1 MSPGRRIG
9 REQAS
14 EVLFPHLGAAEATNS
29 LRKALSMAK
38 TALSSLGD
46 EASGLLLSD
55 RSRIWVQETLELEVD
70 FELLQRALRSALS
83 LPPGEDR
90 DQCLRDALSAQ
101 GALLED
107 EQYVDWALRPRDE
120 LEALRHEARLAV
132 ARDRNNGF
140 GRTGSDDVL
149 YAWEACSRADPA
161 SEEAAITLIQAYSH
175 SGRHAQAAAEYKR
188 CCAVLEELGIRAS
201 PALERVIEASS
212 GAARRGAPH
221 RPSAPEEE
229 RRLITVLFAELVEP
243 ASETEWVE
251 PEDLR
256 ERVGGAL
263 TGHRQRGRELR
274 RDGQRG
280 VRYGRGGPFWCPQ
293 SHEDD
298 PERALRAAIG
308 AVASVYTRADGLSLR
323 VGVES
328 GPAVVGSIGGGSS
341 HHYAALGDVVRI
353 AGALQSQ
360 AGTASV
366 LVGPATYRAT
376 EGIFDWG
383 EAQEVAV
390 YPGANPIL
398 ANYVQRQ
405 KTRRQSEAGRRRLA
419 GAAPLVG
426 RDAELS
432 VVREAL
438 NDATRGSGR
447 VLAVIGEPGLGKT
460 RLVQECRK
468 LFTSWVGGVP
478 GRLPL
483 WLEARAASYGST
495 QPYGLYQQLLAAWLG
510 IIPEDSER
518 GSFAALERAPQGDLR
533 RKAGRRPDPF
543 IEPCAWYRRSQRGGS
558 GFRLGPEK
566 FQQACFSAV
575 RDLLGRIVGHGPT
588 VVVLEDL
595 HWADPTSL
603 RLTETISSLTNEGP
617 LLRLVT
623 RRPGARPGHLHFRKG
638 AIERRRGPP
647 QAGAQPAGG
656 RFGARAGPGLGRR
669 GLRGDR
675 RRHQRGCRREP
686 PLYGGK
692 SDLLAGDQSTQTS

>member
-120 LEALRHEARLAV
+120 LEALRHEARLAL

-175 SGRHAQAAAEYKR
+175 SGRHAQAAAAYKR
-188 CCAVLEELGIRAS
+188 CCAALEELGIRAS

-263 TGHRQRGRELR
+263 TDIVGAVESFG
-274 RDGQRG
+274 GTVSAVSGTG
-280 VRYGRGGPFWCPQ
+280 VVALFGAPE

-308 AVASVYTRADGLSLR
+308 AVASVYTR
-323 VGVES
+323 
-328 GPAVVGSIGGGSS
+328 
-341 HHYAALGDVVRI
+341 
-353 AGALQSQ
+353 
-360 AGTASV
+360 GTAFLCGS
-366 LVGPATYRAT
+366 GWR
-376 EGIFDWG
+376 
-383 EAQEVAV
+383 
-390 YPGANPIL
+390 
-398 ANYVQRQ
+398 
-405 KTRRQSEAGRRRLA
+405 
-419 GAAPLVG
+419 AAPLSS
-426 RDAELS
+426 APS
-432 VVREAL
+432 VADPV
-438 NDATRGSGR
+438 T
-447 VLAVIGEPGLGKT
+447 IT
-460 RLVQECRK
+460 RLWV
-468 LFTSWVGGVP
+468 TS
-478 GRLPL
+478 
-483 WLEARAASYGST
+483 
-495 QPYGLYQQLLAAWLG
+495 
-510 IIPEDSER
+510 
-518 GSFAALERAPQGDLR
+518 
-533 RKAGRRPDPF
+533 
-543 IEPCAWYRRSQRGGS
+543 
-558 GFRLGPEK
+558 
-566 FQQACFSAV
+566 
-575 RDLLGRIVGHGPT
+575 
-588 VVVLEDL
+588 
-595 HWADPTSL
+595 
-603 RLTETISSLTNEGP
+603 
-617 LLRLVT
+617 
-623 RRPGARPGHLHFRKG
+623 
-638 AIERRRGPP
+638 
-647 QAGAQPAGG
+647 
-656 RFGARAGPGLGRR
+656 
-669 GLRGDR
+669 
-675 RRHQRGCRREP
+675 
-686 PLYGGK
+686 
-692 SDLLAGDQSTQTS
+692 